1 MFPFLLHVTN
11 VLITSVETRQAPI
24 VVSANMHVQYISNFD
39 FAKQTFDL
47 IVDMERELKDTSVS
61 LQRSSNPF
69 YDIKF
74 DALESRTL
82 GDLEFTYK
90 GLNVTGMRSREKLT
104 VPCHFSQYFPFDK
117 HICTLRLISRRLP
130 SDRLTLAWMSSPQ
143 LSTPAMNIPHFLAN
157 EVSADKCD
165 HKSSA
170 PSTSS
175 TTTFVTHACLAVRL
189 EFSRSLCLVFYRF
202 YVPSSMALF
211 LAWLSFY
218 ISRTD
223 LTSRMLL
230 VSFSIS
236 LQVFICTFF
245 LHSVGLPVSV
255 ATPADVWC
263 ALLVVQSVIVV
274 TFIFAAIIL
283 EAQVRKYR
291 ELSVESKAIREDSRS
306 RHERRAMREAMYRKE
321 NNHTEKSACSYSTV
335 VGSAFRRKGDL
346 SSLRSAR
353 LDILARFVC
362 PAIYIVVTSLYFLL
376 HLLSPYE

>member
-1 MFPFLLHVTN
+1 MLP
-11 VLITSVETRQAPI
+11 API

-74 DALESRTL
+74 DALESRIL

-175 TTTFVTHACLAVRL
+175 TTTF
-189 EFSRSLCLVFYRF
+189 
-202 YVPSSMALF
+202 
-211 LAWLSFY
+211 
-218 ISRTD
+218 
-223 LTSRMLL
+223 
-230 VSFSIS
+230 
-236 LQVFICTFF
+236 
-245 LHSVGLPVSV
+245 G
-255 ATPADVWC
+255 
-263 ALLVVQSVIVV
+263 
-274 TFIFAAIIL
+274 
-283 EAQVRKYR
+283 RKP
-291 ELSVESKAIREDSRS
+291 L
-306 RHERRAMREAMYRKE
+306 
-321 NNHTEKSACSYSTV
+321 N
-335 VGSAFRRKGDL
+335 
-346 SSLRSAR
+346 
-353 LDILARFVC
+353 
-362 PAIYIVVTSLYFLL
+362 
-376 HLLSPYE
+376 